1 MINGLQLGVER
12 ARRKTRILGRSLDG
26 IERPG
31 WSEIS
36 DKSPFFKALWAQWDS
51 LRVENGLLK
60 LPWENPDGRHVTMQL
75 VIPADAT
82 KEPRF
87 AFWKNCRI

>member
-60 LPWENPDGRHVTMQL
+60 RAWESPNGRHVTKQL
-75 VIPADAT
+75 V
-82 KEPRF
+82 
-87 AFWKNCRI
+87 AFILEST